1 MSFAVEPIFGGIS
14 GEDFPGSTFRRTKSE
29 ARFMTLVVG
38 RNEQLQRLELTSWR
52 LISRGFSVFIS
63 RAGRALEIEDSGAKR
78 ARAFPTP
85 PLSTFHNREFEI
97 GPRRTRYQPHNITG

>member
-1 MSFAVEPIFGGIS
+1 MAF
-14 GEDFPGSTFRRTKSE
+14 
-29 ARFMTLVVG
+29 VVG
-38 RNEQLQRLELTSWR
+38 RNKLLQRSELTSWR

-85 PLSTFHNREFEI
+85 PLSTIENSRLVLGEPHATSQDE
-97 GPRRTRYQPHNITG
+97 GHRRHLDAY